1 MRYKNYYSKKNYFT
15 YYNLTKKSKD
25 IINNTAKTILHST
38 IYTKKKPSEIRIN
51 PAKSRKSFAGNKVV
65 KALQRSG
72 VNNI

>member
-38 IYTKKKPSEIRIN
+38 IYTKKN
-51 PAKSRKSFAGNKVV
+51 PVR
-65 KALQRSG
+65 
-72 VNNI
+72 